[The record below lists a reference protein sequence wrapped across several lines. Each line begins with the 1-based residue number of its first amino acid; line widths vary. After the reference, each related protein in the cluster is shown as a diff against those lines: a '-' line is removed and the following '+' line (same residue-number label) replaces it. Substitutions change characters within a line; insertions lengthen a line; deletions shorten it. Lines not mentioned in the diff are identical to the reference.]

1 LLEDDELAAE
11 TTKPRPRIRRRILL
25 ATLALI
31 ALGWLGWGLYY
42 GHWVFFEHR
51 FATITEGQVYKSG
64 SMPKDD
70 LLESVEEHGVRAVI
84 DLRMHFPDEV
94 AREAES
100 LRKVGVKHFHLP
112 TDQVPEDETVD
123 AFLEIMKDRANRP
136 VLIHC
141 RDGEGRAVLFS
152 AIYRV
157 EFEGWGTERARRAT
171 RILSWRGGFKPGSDK
186 GEYLRAY
193 VPRLNGSD

>member
-1 LLEDDELAAE
+1 MAAD
-11 TTKPRPRIRRRILL
+11 TDTRPTPRIRRRILL

-31 ALGWLGWGLYY
+31 ALGWLGWGVYY
-42 GHWVFFEHR
+42 GHWVFLEHR
-51 FATITEGQVYKSG
+51 FSTITTGQVYKSG
-64 SMPKDD
+64 AMPGDD
-70 LLESVEEHGVRAVI
+70 LLERVEEHGIRTVI

-94 AREAES
+94 ARERES
-100 LRKVGVKHFHLP
+100 LDKVGVKHFHLP
-112 TDQVPEDETVD
+112 TEQVPEDETVA
-123 AFLEIMKDRANRP
+123 AFLEIMKDPANRP

-157 EFEGWGTERARRAT
+157 EFEGWDTESARKAT
-171 RILSWRGGFKPGSDK
+171 RILSWRGGFRPGSDK

-193 VPRLNGSD
+193 VPRLDDPD

>member
-1 LLEDDELAAE
+1 LDAE
-11 TTKPRPRIRRRILL
+11 TKTGTWTRRRFLL
-25 ATLALI
+25 ATLGVI

-42 GHWVFFEHR
+42 GHWVFFQYR

-64 SMPKDD
+64 AMPEDEI
-70 LLESVEEHGVRAVI
+70 LERVREHGIRTVI
-84 DLRMHFPDEV
+84 DLRLHYPDDV
-94 AREAES
+94 ARERES
-100 LRKVGVKHFHLP
+100 LKKVGVKHFHLP
-112 TDQVPEDETVD
+112 TEQVPEDETVD
-123 AFLEIMKDRANRP
+123 AFLEIMKDPANRP

-157 EFEGWGTERARRAT
+157 EFEGWDTERARRAT

-186 GEYLRAY
+186 GEYLRTY
-193 VPRLNGSD
+193 VPRLKDCDQGR

>member
-1 LLEDDELAAE
+1 MLPADTD
-11 TTKPRPRIRRRILL
+11 TRPTPRIRRRVLL

-31 ALGWLGWGLYY
+31 ALGWLGWGMYY

-51 FATITEGQVYKSG
+51 FDTVTAGKVYKSG
-64 SMPKDD
+64 AMPTDD
-70 LLESVEEHGVRAVI
+70 LLERVEEHGIRTVI
-84 DLRMHFPDEV
+84 DLRIHFPDLV
-94 AREAES
+94 ARERES
-100 LRKVGVKHFHLP
+100 LDKVGVKHFHLP
-112 TDQVPEDETVD
+112 TEQVPEDETVA
-123 AFLEIMKDRANRP
+123 AFLEIMKDPGNRP

-157 EFEGWGTERARRAT
+157 EFEGWDTERARKAT

-193 VPRLNGSD
+193 VPRLDDPD